1 MPEGRRIFPNLSVR
15 DNLDL
20 GSYRRA
26 AARRA
31 ANRERVFAI
40 FPRLYERRGQSAG
53 TLSGGEQQ
61 MLAIG
66 RGLMAEPRLLIL
78 DEPSLGLSPL
88 LVEELFAL
96 IARIHADGVAV
107 LLVEQNVVQSLEIA
121 GRAYILAEGQCV
133 MSGRPPTSAPIRSLN
148 ALIWDYES
156 MTEQTLAA
164 RLAHPPILVAPG
176 VYDALTALI
185 AARAGFEALY
195 VSGAGIAY
203 SRLGRP
209 DIGLVSMSEVA
220 ETVTLIRDR
229 VEAHLIVDADTGYGN
244 ALNVQRTVRL
254 LERAGANAI
263 QIEDQDFPKRCG
275 HLDDKTLVS
284 AQEMAGKIKAAVD
297 ARTSR
302 NTLIIARTDAL
313 AVEGF
318 DRALARVAL
327 YRDAGADVLF
337 VEAPRQ
343 REELS
348 RIGTR
353 LGKSAPLMVNMVEG
367 GKTPMLPAAELE
379 ALGFS
384 LAIFPG
390 AIVRTL
396 AKAAEDFY
404 VSLKA
409 DGSTDPF
416 RARMF
421 DFDALNRLIGTPEM
435 LDLGKRYAEE
445 APQGGRT
452 SGQR

>member
-1 MPEGRRIFPNLSVR
+1 
-15 DNLDL
+15 
-20 GSYRRA
+20 
-26 AARRA
+26 
-31 ANRERVFAI
+31 
-40 FPRLYERRGQSAG
+40 
-53 TLSGGEQQ
+53 
-61 MLAIG
+61 
-66 RGLMAEPRLLIL
+66 
-78 DEPSLGLSPL
+78 
-88 LVEELFAL
+88 
-96 IARIHADGVAV
+96 
-107 LLVEQNVVQSLEIA
+107 
-121 GRAYILAEGQCV
+121 
-133 MSGRPPTSAPIRSLN
+133 
-148 ALIWDYES
+148 

-220 ETVTLIRDR
+220 QTVTLIRDR

-284 AQEMAGKIKAAVD
+284 AQEMAGKIRAAVD

-409 DGSTDPF
+409 HGSTDPF